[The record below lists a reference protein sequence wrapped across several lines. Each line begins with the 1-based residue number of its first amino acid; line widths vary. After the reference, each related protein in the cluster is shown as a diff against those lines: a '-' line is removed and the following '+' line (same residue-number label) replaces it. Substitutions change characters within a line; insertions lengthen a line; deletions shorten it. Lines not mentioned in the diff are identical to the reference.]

1 MGGACVVRQALRFG
15 QQRDLDLMSPALQQ
29 CGRLQA
35 VAAVVARSAGDP
47 DALRMRR
54 EVSLELICVMSLRF
68 LTMTLPS
75 GYSAAPTWRR
85 DTFAPSWESLPQ

>member
-1 MGGACVVRQALRFG
+1 MRRTLGTC
-15 QQRDLDLMSPALQQ
+15 
-29 CGRLQA
+29 
-35 VAAVVARSAGDP
+35 DP
-47 DALRMRR
+47 KVALRMRR